1 MLKFFS
7 IQTDLVLVELQLIQA
22 LLSVADGH
30 HEVHNGGELVEE
42 QVKSVG
48 ERRHVPV
55 EVGRD
60 GPVEGLDRINLDSS
74 LLQRG
79 ALLPPVQVSSIQRV
93 AGLKGDEW
101 RGPPSIAGGLN
112 RLTILL
118 KSHNFG
124 THAVVLHAST
134 SI

>member
-1 MLKFFS
+1 MLKIFS
-7 IQTDLVLVELQLIQA
+7 IETNLVLVELQLIQA

-101 RGPPSIAGGLN
+101 RGSSGIAVGLN
-112 RLTILL
+112 HRDLYLNREDILL
-118 KSHNFG
+118 LG
-124 THAVVLHAST
+124 LY
-134 SI
+134 